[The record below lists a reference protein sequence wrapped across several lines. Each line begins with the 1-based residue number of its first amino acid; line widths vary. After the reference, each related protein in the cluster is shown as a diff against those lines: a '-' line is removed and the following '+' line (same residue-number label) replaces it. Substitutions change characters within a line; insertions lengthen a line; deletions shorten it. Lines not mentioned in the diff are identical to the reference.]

1 MTSKLM
7 PDRIDDDV
15 DVIDAWKIRRDMK
28 LEEQMREEVVMQ
40 DDQGGAKAYC

>member
-28 LEEQMREEVVMQ
+28 LEEQAREKEKTAE
-40 DDQGGAKAYC
+40 DTADK

>member
-7 PDRIDDDV
+7 PDRIDDV
-15 DVIDAWKIRRDMK
+15 DVLDAWKIRRDME

-40 DDQGGAKAYC
+40 DGQGGAKAYC

>member
-28 LEEQMREEVVMQ
+28 LEEQMREEVVMH
-40 DDQGGAKAYC
+40 DGQGGAKAYC